1 MRAIRLLLSIAIV
14 VSLSHLV
21 LGRAPASPPQ
31 ASKENNETRIKDADA
46 AVLVQRFE
54 QWTTA
59 ELRKMD
65 PVGEL
70 YLQPDS
76 GERSTDSYSWGR
88 VVTTPDNEKERRN
101 TVDPLPSRVE
111 ELLSPDLQFDARRYI
126 MRFIRNDSVN
136 GTPVSIYETHS
147 RGDYDGFEGQVAL
160 DQQGFVWRY
169 IGSRRAVDSLLSKW
183 SGHWRKRRFVYS
195 GWRARLRGG
204 SLYTT
209 DVFIQ
214 EIPPLNSP
222 AQFTRRGRMR
232 LWNFGK
238 SRAEQARA
246 ELQVVEGERPHGH
259 VGRSA
264 EESERQWMRDVED
277 YVLEV
282 LTRDGYLAP
291 EGTFENSC
299 AQVISNLLAV
309 ARFPEPLDPPV
320 RCRVLL
326 SSRLDLRLLGHTM
339 LISVGALDTAG
350 DEATVATILAHGL
363 AEMATKPVP
372 VTAKVAFAKRPALQL
387 LAALETKPS
396 DEDAVDR
403 AALALLSKSLYRSK
417 LEQAGLFLDGIN
429 DVSPRLSTLMPP
441 TFVGH
446 LGDTAGVLRQSEWM
460 RQRPVYDPLRLGHF
474 SALPLGSRMAVNRE
488 TNQVDLLH
496 APLVPLLGKS
506 FGVVPPYPYP
516 SDAELNA
523 SIAQRNSAD
532 SNRAGE

>member
-1 MRAIRLLLSIAIV
+1 MRAIGFLLSIAIV
-14 VSLSHLV
+14 VSLSQNQV
-21 LGRAPASPPQ
+21 LGRAPASPAQ
-31 ASKENNETRIKDADA
+31 EARENNDGRLKDSDA

-70 YLQPDS
+70 YLQPGS
-76 GERSTDSYSWGR
+76 GEKDTDSYSWGR
-88 VVTTPDNEKERRN
+88 VVTTSASEKERRN
-101 TVDPLPSRVE
+101 TVDPLPAHVE
-111 ELLSPDLQFDARRYI
+111 DLLSPDLQFDARHYVL
-126 MRFIRNDSVN
+126 RFIRHDSVN
-136 GTPVSIYETHS
+136 GIPVSIYETHS

-160 DQQGFVWRY
+160 DRQGFVWRY

-183 SGHWRKRRFVYS
+183 SGQWRKRRFVYS
-195 GWRARLRGG
+195 GWRARLHGG

-214 EIPPLNSP
+214 ETPSLNSSP
-222 AQFTRRGRMR
+222 QFSRRGKMR

-238 SRAEQARA
+238 TRAEQARA
-246 ELQVVEGERPHGH
+246 ELEVVEGNERTHEHG
-259 VGRSA
+259 GRSA
-264 EESERQWMRDVED
+264 EENERQWMRDVED
-277 YVLEV
+277 YVLDV

-291 EGTFENSC
+291 EGTFETSC

-309 ARFPEPLDPPV
+309 ARFGEPLDPPV

-339 LISVGALDTAG
+339 LISIGCLDTAG

-372 VTAKVAFAKRPALQL
+372 ITAKVAFAKRPALEL

-396 DEDAVDR
+396 NEDAVDK

-429 DVSPRLSTLMPP
+429 DVSPRLTTLVPRA
-441 TFVGH
+441 FVGH
-446 LGDTAGVLRQSEWM
+446 IGDTTGVLRQSEWM
-460 RQRPVYDPLRLGHF
+460 RRRPVYDPLRLGHF
-474 SALPLGSRMAVNRE
+474 SALPLGSRMALNRE
-488 TNQVDLLH
+488 TNQVALLR
-496 APLVPLLGKS
+496 APLVPMLGKS
-506 FGVVPPYPYP
+506 FGVIPPYPYP
-516 SDAELNA
+516 SDAEVDAPLVSRFAPN
-523 SIAQRNSAD
+523 
-532 SNRAGE
+532 

>member
-1 MRAIRLLLSIAIV
+1 MRAIRLLLSITIV
-14 VSLSHLV
+14 VSLSPLV
-21 LGRAPASPPQ
+21 LGRAPASPP
-31 ASKENNETRIKDADA
+31 EETNDARLKDADA

-70 YLQPDS
+70 YLQPDN
-76 GERSTDSYSWGR
+76 GDKATDSYSWGR
-88 VVTTPDNEKERRN
+88 VVSTPENEKERRK
-101 TVDPLPSRVE
+101 TADPLPSHVE
-111 ELLSPDLQFDARRYI
+111 ELLSPDPQFDARHYVL
-126 MRFIRNDSVN
+126 RFIRHDSVN
-136 GTPVSIYETHS
+136 GIPVSIYETHS

-160 DQQGFVWRY
+160 DRQGFVWRY

-214 EIPPLNSP
+214 ETPGLNSP
-222 AQFTRRGRMR
+222 PQFSRRGRMR

-238 SRAEQARA
+238 THAEQARA
-246 ELQVVEGERPHGH
+246 ELQVVDDNERPLG
-259 VGRSA
+259 GRSS
-264 EESERQWMRDVED
+264 EENERQWMRDVED
-277 YVLEV
+277 YVLDV

-291 EGTFENSC
+291 EGTFETSC

-309 ARFPEPLDPPV
+309 ARFPEPIDPPV

-339 LISVGALDTAG
+339 LISIGSLDTAG

-363 AEMATKPVP
+363 AEMATKPLP
-372 VTAKVAFAKRPALQL
+372 ITAKVAFAKRPPLEL

-396 DEDAVDR
+396 DEEAVDK

-429 DVSPRLSTLMPP
+429 DVSARLSTLVPR
-441 TFVGH
+441 TFAGH
-446 LGDTAGVLRQSEWM
+446 IGDTAGVLRQSEYM
-460 RQRPVYDPLRLGHF
+460 RQRPVYDPMRLGHF
-474 SALPLGSRMAVNRE
+474 SALPLGSRMALNRE
-488 TNQVDLLH
+488 TNQVDLLR
-496 APLVPLLGKS
+496 APLVPLVGKS

-516 SDAELNA
+516 NDAEVNA
-523 SIAQRNSAD
+523 SLVSRVGSD
-532 SNRAGE
+532 

>member
-1 MRAIRLLLSIAIV
+1 MRAIRLFLSIAIV
-14 VSLSHLV
+14 VSLSQHHV
-21 LGRAPASPPQ
+21 LGRAPASPAEQ
-31 ASKENNETRIKDADA
+31 TQDNNDTRLRSTDA

-70 YLQPDS
+70 YLQPDR
-76 GERSTDSYSWGR
+76 GDKSTDSYSWGR
-88 VVTTPDNEKERRN
+88 VVTTSDTEKERRGLA
-101 TVDPLPSRVE
+101 DPLPSHIE
-111 ELLSPDLQFDARRYI
+111 ELLSPDLQFDARHYVL
-126 MRFIRNDSVN
+126 RFIRYDSVN
-136 GTPVSIYETHS
+136 GMPVSIYETHS

-160 DQQGFVWRY
+160 DRQGYVWRY

-183 SGHWRKRRFVYS
+183 SGHWRRRRFVYS

-214 EIPPLNSP
+214 EIPAPNSP
-222 AQFTRRGRMR
+222 PQFSRRGRMR

-238 SRAEQARA
+238 TRAEQARA
-246 ELQVVEGERPHGH
+246 ELEVVDGNDRPHGH
-259 VGRSA
+259 SLGRSA
-264 EESERQWMRDVED
+264 EENERQWMRDVED

-291 EGTFENSC
+291 EGTFETSC
-299 AQVISNLLAV
+299 AQIISNLLAV
-309 ARFPEPLDPPV
+309 ARFQEPLDPPV

-339 LISVGALDTAG
+339 LISIGCLDTAG

-363 AEMATKPVP
+363 AEMATRPVAI
-372 VTAKVAFAKRPALQL
+372 TAKVAFVKRPALEL

-396 DEDAVDR
+396 DEEAVDKT
-403 AALALLSKSLYRSK
+403 ALALLSRSLYRSK

-429 DVSPRLSTLMPP
+429 DVGPRLSTLMPRA
-441 TFVGH
+441 FVGH
-446 LGDTAGVLRQSEWM
+446 VGDTAGVLRQSEWM
-460 RQRPVYDPLRLGHF
+460 RQRPVYDPMRLGHF
-474 SALPLGSRMAVNRE
+474 SALPLGSRMALNRE
-488 TNQVDLLH
+488 TNQVDLLR
-496 APLVPLLGKS
+496 APLVPMLGKS

-516 SDAELNA
+516 SDAEQNA
-523 SIAQRNSAD
+523 SLVLRVAP
-532 SNRAGE
+532 GL

>member
-1 MRAIRLLLSIAIV
+1 MRAMRLLLSTTIV

-21 LGRAPASPPQ
+21 LGRAQ
-31 ASKENNETRIKDADA
+31 APRPGETRETNDTRLKDSDA
-46 AVLVQRFE
+46 GVLVQRFE

-76 GERSTDSYSWGR
+76 GEKSTDSYSWGR
-88 VVTTPDNEKERRN
+88 VVTTSASEKERRS
-101 TVDPLPSRVE
+101 TVDPLPSHVE
-111 ELLSPDLQFDARRYI
+111 ELLSPDPQFDARHYVL
-126 MRFIRNDSVN
+126 RFIRHDSVN
-136 GTPVSIYETHS
+136 GIPVSIYETHS

-160 DQQGFVWRY
+160 DGQGFVWRY

-183 SGHWRKRRFVYS
+183 SGHWRRHRFVYS

-214 EIPPLNSP
+214 DIPPLNSAP
-222 AQFTRRGRMR
+222 QFSRRGRMR

-238 SRAEQARA
+238 TRAEQARA
-246 ELQVVEGERPHGH
+246 ELEVVEGNERPHEH

-264 EESERQWMRDVED
+264 EENERQWMRDVED

-291 EGTFENSC
+291 EGTFETSC

-309 ARFPEPLDPPV
+309 ARFAEPLDPPV

-339 LISVGALDTAG
+339 LISIGCLDTAG

-363 AEMATKPVP
+363 AEMAARPVP
-372 VTAKVAFAKRPALQL
+372 ITAKVAFAKRPALEL

-396 DEDAVDR
+396 DEETVDKT
-403 AALALLSKSLYRSK
+403 ALALLSKSLYRSK

-429 DVSPRLSTLMPP
+429 DVSPRLSTLVPR

-446 LGDTAGVLRQSEWM
+446 IGDSAGVLRQSEWM
-460 RQRPVYDPLRLGHF
+460 RRRPVYDPLRLGHF

-488 TNQVDLLH
+488 TNQVDLLR
-496 APLVPLLGKS
+496 APLVPMLGKS

-516 SDAELNA
+516 SDAEPDA
-523 SIAQRNSAD
+523 SLVSRFAPD
-532 SNRAGE
+532 